1 MRLPLFLTATLLSAL
16 LLAAPSHIFAQ
27 DDDSS
32 ADKSDAKSSDKSGD
46 KKPAEKALPADS
58 TTQGSVV
65 VGGQTIAYTAIAGT
79 ITVGSTDV
87 QDAQLGMDGKPQA
100 GSELS
105 ISAPKDPK
113 DITPTARIFYVA
125 YFKGAPSDGS
135 SSLGQKKD
143 AKAEDRPI
151 TFFYNGGP
159 GSSTVW
165 LHMGSLGPKHVVT
178 DGDQHLPA
186 APYKLVDNQYSLLDT
201 SDVVFIDMPGTG
213 FGRLVGKDAGKAF
226 WGLDEDANAF
236 ARFIARFITKYSRW
250 NSPKYLFGESYGT
263 TRSAVLADILEN
275 GKSIDLNGVI
285 LLSQIFNFSTDIDG
299 PGINPGVDLPYVMA
313 LPTYAATASYHKKLP
328 QQPAALEPFLK
339 EVEDFAVG
347 PYTHALAL
355 GTDISPDEKQSVAAK
370 LHEYTGLPVAYL
382 LRANLR
388 VSGGEFEKTLQE
400 DQDLTTGRLDTRF
413 SGPNLNPLSEG
424 AEYDPQSSAISS
436 AYVSLFNDY
445 VRRDLKY
452 GEGQTYLP
460 DAQFGDTQWD
470 LTHRGFPGTPN
481 VAVDMA
487 EALKTN
493 PRLRIM
499 VNGGYYDLATPF
511 FAAEYEEKH
520 LPIPQS
526 LAKNIEFDWYESG
539 HMVYVRDESLKQLHD
554 RVAAFIKSTLAVS
567 K

>member
-1 MRLPLFLTATLLSAL
+1 MSIPRILMVATLAVTLSSTSL
-16 LLAAPSHIFAQ
+16 LLFAQNDAPS
-27 DDDSS
+27 
-32 ADKSDAKSSDKSGD
+32 AKGASSDKAAD
-46 KKPAEKALPADS
+46 KATDKPAEKTIPPDS
-58 TTQGSVV
+58 TTQSSVDV
-65 VGGQTIAYTAIAGT
+65 AGQHIAYTAVAGT
-79 ITVGSTDV
+79 LTVGATDV
-87 QDAQLGMDGKPQA
+87 QDAQLGMDGKPQP
-100 GSELS
+100 GSQLAASEPKDGKDAD
-105 ISAPKDPK
+105 SADRVYKDPK
-113 DITPTARIFYVA
+113 DADPVARIFYVA
-125 YFKGAPSDGS
+125 YFK
-135 SSLGQKKD
+135 KD
-143 AKAEDRPI
+143 AKTEDRPI

-186 APYKLVDNQYSLLDT
+186 APYKLVDNTYSLLDT
-201 SDVVFIDMPGTG
+201 SDLVFIDMPGTG

-226 WGLDEDANAF
+226 WGVDEDANAF
-236 ARFIARFITKYSRW
+236 ARFIARFITKFNRW
-250 NSPKYLFGESYGT
+250 NSPKYIFGESYGT
-263 TRSAVLADILEN
+263 TRSAVLADILQN
-275 GKSIDLNGVI
+275 SKSIDLNGVI
-285 LLSQIFNFSTDIDG
+285 LLSQIFNFTTDIDG
-299 PGINPGVDLPYVMA
+299 PSGNPGVDLPYVLA
-313 LPTYAATASYHKKLP
+313 LPTYAATAWYHKKLP

-339 EVEDFAVG
+339 EVEDFAMG

-355 GTDISPDEKQSVAAK
+355 GTDLTPEEKQSVAEK
-370 LHEYTGLPVAYL
+370 LHGYTGLPLAYL
-382 LRANLR
+382 LKANLR

-413 SGPNLNPLSEG
+413 SGPNLNPLSEN

-436 AYVSLFNDY
+436 AYVALFNDY

-460 DAQFGDTQWD
+460 EAQFGSAQWD
-470 LTHRGFPGTPN
+470 QMHRGNASSLN
-481 VAVDMA
+481 VAIDLA

-511 FAAEYEEKH
+511 FAAQYEEKH

-526 LAKNIEFDWYESG
+526 LAKNIEYDWYESG

-554 RVAAFIKSTLAVS
+554 RVAAFIKSTQAGG